1 MSLKFRYFVSAD
13 ASSSPRQGTH
23 PRNGSRIPLPPAGP
37 AWFLSVMG
45 TGLLSNL
52 LYMHASHLPGAHVLS
67 AIVLGM
73 AWLLLIGLTCG
84 FIFRVV
90 RKPGAMGHS
99 VKDFSSMPFW
109 ATVSMGYLSVGSA
122 STVVI
127 PSFLPELSG
136 LVWTLNTGMWLFGT
150 AVGVGSTF
158 GFAVRLI
165 GVDRG
170 SPTTIWGLA
179 VVAPMVSST
188 TGANL
193 VPHVSEIFD
202 PYVQVVSI
210 ACFFL
215 SLFVGLIIF
224 ACSYNHQWRVEP
236 IPVVASISAWIPLGV
251 VGQSTAAAQ
260 AMATQTE
267 HLVLP
272 GTHAAMHNLANL
284 YGWFMLVM
292 GIPLVAFAVG
302 MTIRGFYLKMPFTLG
317 WWAMTFPLGTLALG
331 ATLFA
336 RGTEPS
342 FFTWLGA
349 FGTVCLVGTV
359 TLCLVASTRAV
370 IMQMRGIVER

>member
-1 MSLKFRYFVSAD
+1 MSLKFRHSVSAD

-37 AWFLSVMG
+37 AWFPSVMG

-67 AIVLGM
+67 AIVLGI

-84 FIFRVV
+84 FIFRVA

-179 VVAPMVSST
+179 VVAPWFLPPRGRTWCHMYRKSLTPTFRSFPSH
-188 TGANL
+188 A
-193 VPHVSEIFD
+193 
-202 PYVQVVSI
+202 
-210 ACFFL
+210 FFYRFL
-215 SLFVGLIIF
+215 
-224 ACSYNHQWRVEP
+224 
-236 IPVVASISAWIPLGV
+236 
-251 VGQSTAAAQ
+251 
-260 AMATQTE
+260 
-267 HLVLP
+267 LVLSFLRA
-272 GTHAAMHNLANL
+272 H
-284 YGWFMLVM
+284 
-292 GIPLVAFAVG
+292 I
-302 MTIRGFYLKMPFTLG
+302 TINGG
-317 WWAMTFPLGTLALG
+317 
-331 ATLFA
+331 
-336 RGTEPS
+336 
-342 FFTWLGA
+342 
-349 FGTVCLVGTV
+349 
-359 TLCLVASTRAV
+359 
-370 IMQMRGIVER
+370 